1 MYVDKSTLRTKTGK
15 SYTRYLLRESFR
27 ENGKVKHRTIANL
40 SHCKMEEIEAIRFAL
55 KHKHNLHSLTETGD
69 VEIEQGLSVG
79 AVWTVHQVA
88 CELGIA
94 RALGN
99 DRQGKLAMWQVIARC
114 LDQGS
119 RLSAVRLAGVHAA
132 CDILDIEETFNEDH
146 LYENLDWLCGAQETI
161 EQKLFQKKKKEDGTD
176 NLFLY
181 DVTSSYFEGTQN
193 ELAAFGYNRDG
204 KRGKR
209 QIVIGLLCDGRGDPV
224 SIEVFEGNTSDPKTF
239 LPQVRKVAERFGA
252 KDVTF
257 VGDRGMIKGPQIAEL
272 AEDVHYITAITKPQ
286 IESLLKAG
294 AIQMELFDEVVAEV
308 CLDNGTRYIL
318 RRNPVRRDE
327 IAANRRDKL
336 AAARKLIDER
346 NQHLAEHPRAKPA
359 VAQRKVQAKLDR
371 LKISSWVTIHMHDRT
386 LAIQEDAAALAE
398 AAKLDGCYV
407 LKTDLDSGRAPKEV
421 VHDRYKDLA
430 MVEIAFRTC
439 KTVELEARPIHVRLA
454 TRTRGH
460 VLVVMLAYLIVAEL
474 RRRWRSLDVT
484 VQEGLDQLAQLTA
497 VTVKR
502 SGQARCQQIPTPSYP
517 VRSLL
522 DAAGIHLPD
531 ALPSKALRV
540 TTKQKLPARR
550 KSK

>member
-27 ENGKVKHRTIANL
+27 EDGKVKHRTIANL
-40 SHCKMEEIEAIRFAL
+40 SHCKIEEIEAIRFAL
-55 KHKHNLHSLTETGD
+55 KHKHNLHNLTEAGD

-181 DVTSSYFEGTQN
+181 DVTSSYFEGAQN

-308 CLDNGTRYIL
+308 RLDNGTRYIL

-346 NQHLAEHPRAKPA
+346 NQYLAEHPRAKPA

-371 LKISSWVTIHMHDRT
+371 LKISSWVTIHTHDRT
-386 LAIQEDAAALAE
+386 LSLQEDAAALAE

-439 KTVELEARPIHVRLA
+439 KTVELQARPIHVRLA

-502 SGQARCQQIPTPSYP
+502 SGQARCQQIPTPSCP